1 MVLKGQFVFQ
11 RLVTRLILAI
21 PHSNAE
27 EEMIFSTVRKN
38 KTCFLRNLDPQETL
52 ASIVRVKLAMEAK
65 NLECFEIPDEI
76 LRRNAK
82 SATYRY
88 KLEHLSTT

>member
-1 MVLKGQFVFQ
+1 MVLKGHFVFQ

-38 KTCFLRNLDPQETL
+38 KTCFLPNLDPPETL
-52 ASIVRVKLAMEAK
+52 ASIVRVKLAIEAK
-65 NLECFEIPDEI
+65 NFECFQISDEI
-76 LRRNAK
+76 LRDAK
-82 SATYRY
+82 SAYGY